1 MKVASCFASI
11 LALGV
16 TSAGGAVQAVKVPG
30 GFRVETYVRGL
41 EKPTAM
47 AWGPRGVLYLTQEG
61 GEVVSIDPR
70 TRRSRVVLRGFK
82 TPLGLAWL
90 RGNLF
95 VSARGTLWRVSS
107 GQRKAILRK
116 PAVRP
121 PPAGQ
126 RHRPARSPVSRQR
139 LDVRRLH

>member
-1 MKVASCFASI
+1 MKVASCLAAI

-16 TSAGGAVQAVKVPG
+16 ASAGGAVQAVKVPG

-41 EKPTAM
+41 QKPTAM

-61 GEVVSIDPR
+61 GEVVSIDPL
-70 TRRSRVVLRGFK
+70 TRRVGVVLRGFE

-95 VSARGTLWRVSS
+95 VSAKGTLWRVSS
-107 GQRKAILRK
+107 GQRKAILRNL
-116 PAVRP
+116 PF
-121 PPAGQ
+121 G
-126 RHRPARSPVSRQR
+126 RHQQDNVI
-139 LDVRRLH
+139 VRRGRLYLGSGSTCDVC